1 MWVSKG
7 VASAFREIGDT
18 TYIQTDAS
26 INPGNSGGLLI
37 SVKTGRVVGIN
48 TMKIDLEYAE
58 GISFAIL
65 VSEVANAFPSEIPP
79 DLLDRLRVAK

>member
-1 MWVSKG
+1 
-7 VASAFREIGDT
+7 
-18 TYIQTDAS
+18 
-26 INPGNSGGLLI
+26 
-37 SVKTGRVVGIN
+37 
-48 TMKIDLEYAE
+48 MKIDLEYAE